1 MKDLF
6 ARIEASA
13 PEPLTLTRK
22 ELASLVAWLET
33 HPATLRLSLLQQA
46 RRGDPEAQE
55 ALAAEEEWRQH
66 LEYVCRFNQELQ
78 QGTGHRQP
86 PSPAA
91 TDPDPEGEAKLT
103 PSEELAF
110 LQYTETCRHIRKPN
124 PTDNEVYEAAL
135 KLSEEDRLSGGR
147 LMVSRSSWT
156 SYVSRARSAMGQL
169 KNNPRAG
176 RAKGGTGSV
185 VPFDQV

>member
-13 PEPLTLTRK
+13 PDPLTLTWK
-22 ELASLVAWLET
+22 ELASLAAWLEAQ
-33 HPATLRLSLLQQA
+33 PATLRLSLLQRA
-46 RRGDPEAQE
+46 RRGDPEAQA
-55 ALAAEEEWRQH
+55 ALTAEEEWRQH
-66 LEYVCRFNQELQ
+66 LEFVCRFNRELQ
-78 QGTGHRQP
+78 QGSGHRQP

-91 TDPDPEGEAKLT
+91 TDPDPEGEARLT
-103 PSEELAF
+103 PTEELAF
-110 LQYTETCRHIRKPN
+110 LQYTETCRHIRKAN

-135 KLSEEDRLSGGR
+135 KLGEEGRLSGGR

-156 SYVSRARSAMGQL
+156 AYLSRARRAMGRL
-169 KNNPRAG
+169 KHNPRAG
-176 RAKGGTGSV
+176 RAEGGSGSV

>member
-13 PEPLTLTRK
+13 PDPLALTRK
-22 ELASLVAWLET
+22 ELASLAAWLET
-33 HPATLRLSLLQQA
+33 HPATLRLSLLQRA
-46 RRGDPEAQE
+46 RRGDPEAQA
-55 ALAAEEEWRQH
+55 ALAAEEKWHQH
-66 LEYVCRFNQELQ
+66 LEFVCRFNQDLQ

-91 TDPDPEGEAKLT
+91 TDPDSEGAARRS

-147 LMVSRSSWT
+147 LPTVS
-156 SYVSRARSAMGQL
+156 G
-169 KNNPRAG
+169 
-176 RAKGGTGSV
+176 
-185 VPFDQV
+185 